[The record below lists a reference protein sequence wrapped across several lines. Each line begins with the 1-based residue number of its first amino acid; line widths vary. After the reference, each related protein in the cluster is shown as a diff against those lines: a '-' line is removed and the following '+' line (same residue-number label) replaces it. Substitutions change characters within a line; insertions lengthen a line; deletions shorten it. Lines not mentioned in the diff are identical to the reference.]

1 MYSVEIEIP
10 GDFNWDCTA
19 EAIGTVLSESLSQ
32 DEIKLLINEL
42 STQVK
47 QAE

>member
-19 EAIGTVLSESLSQ
+19 EAIGAVLSESLSKE
-32 DEIKLLINEL
+32 EIQLLINEL
-42 STQVK
+42 NTQVK
-47 QAE
+47 QAK